1 MAMGKQTGTSG
12 SRYQRLSDST
22 ARAELASWEDADP
35 DELWRTITAIVN
47 AGDAVTLGRTRDGG
61 ALSLVILSGDDRVR
75 RYARGTKEVEQLL
88 REIRETLEVQ
98 DAGA

>member
-47 AGDAVTLGRTRDGG
+47 AGDAVTLGRTRDGDT
-61 ALSLVILSGDDRVR
+61 LSLVILSGDDPVR

>member
-1 MAMGKQTGTSG
+1 MAMGKQTGATG
-12 SRYQRLSDST
+12 SRYQRLSSGA
-22 ARAELASWEDADP
+22 ARPELATWEDADA

-61 ALSLVILSGDDRVR
+61 ALSLVILSGDDRIR
-75 RYARGTKEVEQLL
+75 RYAHGAEEVEQLL

-98 DAGA
+98 DAGN

>member
-1 MAMGKQTGTSG
+1 MAMGQSKGNPG
-12 SRYQRLSDST
+12 SRYQRLSDSA
-22 ARAELASWEDADP
+22 ARAELASWEDADA

-75 RYARGTKEVEQLL
+75 RYARGTEEVEQLL